1 MNRLLVLLAA
11 AGVVAASGCA
21 TSGGGVDP
29 ASGVLRLDEEWSRAA
44 GERDVD
50 RVLSYWSD
58 DATVF
63 PPGSPPIVGKP
74 AIREYVARSFQMPG
88 FGITWKTTR
97 VVVARSGELA
107 YATGT
112 NRVTFSGPDGS
123 PVTVEGKAVTVW
135 RKEPGGAW
143 KCVIDIWNDVS
154 PPSH

>member
-1 MNRLLVLLAA
+1 MNRLLVLFVA
-11 AGVVAASGCA
+11 AGGLAGSGCA
-21 TSGGGVDP
+21 TRGGVGDA
-29 ASGVLRLDEEWSRAA
+29 ASQILRLDAEWSQAA
-44 GERDVD
+44 GERDVE
-50 RVLSYWSD
+50 RVLSYWTD

-63 PPGSPPIVGKP
+63 APGGPPIVGKP
-74 AIREYVARSFQMPG
+74 AIREYVARNLQTPG

-107 YATGT
+107 YATGN
-112 NRVTFSGPDGS
+112 NRVSFGGPDGR

-154 PPSH
+154 PPSQ